1 MWFSAQNLPI
11 NRIIFV
17 RIWLWEWSLK
27 SVFPLKHQCTW
38 RGRWGKVGEWRN
50 KPSISVCIKGCFP
63 DRNNE
68 LWKAF
73 YKRFLAASS
82 DAELP
87 LLLLQELRWGWAHLG
102 VGAQVTLGKDK
113 PCASVCTVTA
123 LGRTAFKQLSWT
135 LHPGLLGWSH
145 TQVMACQAQGWER
158 SCGEMQIQPSE
169 NGPYEMLRSFLQAA
183 PP

>member
-1 MWFSAQNLPI
+1 MGVISKI
-11 NRIIFV
+11 C
-17 RIWLWEWSLK
+17 
-27 SVFPLKHQCTW
+27 FPPQAPVYMK
-38 RGRWGKVGEWRN
+38 GKVGELRD

-73 YKRFLAASS
+73 YKGFLGDSS

-87 LLLLQELRWGWAHLG
+87 LLLLQELRWGWAHGG

-113 PCASVCTVTA
+113 PYAPVCTVTA

-135 LHPGLLGWSH
+135 LHPVLLGWSH
-145 TQVMACQAQGWER
+145 TQVMVCQAQGWER

-169 NGPYEMLRSFLQAA
+169 NGHYEMLRSFLQAA

>member
-1 MWFSAQNLPI
+1 MGVISKI
-11 NRIIFV
+11 C
-17 RIWLWEWSLK
+17 
-27 SVFPLKHQCTW
+27 FPPQAPVYMK
-38 RGRWGKVGEWRN
+38 GKVGERRD

-73 YKRFLAASS
+73 YKGFLGDSS
-82 DAELP
+82 DVSS
-87 LLLLQELRWGWAHLG
+87 RCCFCRSWAHGG

-113 PCASVCTVTA
+113 PYAPVCTVTA

-135 LHPGLLGWSH
+135 LHPVLLGWSH

-169 NGPYEMLRSFLQAA
+169 NGHYEMLRSFLQAA